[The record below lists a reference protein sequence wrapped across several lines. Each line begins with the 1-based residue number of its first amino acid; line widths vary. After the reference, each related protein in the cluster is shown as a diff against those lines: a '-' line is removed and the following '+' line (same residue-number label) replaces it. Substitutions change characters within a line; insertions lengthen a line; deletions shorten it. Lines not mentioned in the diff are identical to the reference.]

1 MTANSEFQASLQAG
15 KVNEA
20 IAQVI
25 SRLVELDIVTVLPAT
40 EGSAGQNTL
49 STKVNLL
56 TGKITNEIGAEFL
69 QNKSYAKFL
78 NFHTAQIDATSQMV
92 REQLHGLQ
100 ALIRADAQANANGNT
115 SGVELPPL
123 PKLAKPIATIETP
136 KASTDTMPVQA
147 PPIDLPAPNPEPPVM
162 VSPVSAEATKVVP
175 NTALA
180 APEVPP
186 VEAVTLA
193 DALDKAA
200 APQTPPANPSAPIV
214 ATVERISPSPVS
226 EPQLPSPAIPNPA
239 TTIVTV
245 SAVSAAIA
253 QAGSP
258 DLSEASAIPNKLDQ
272 AMRSAGV
279 KPEVEDQQHPF
290 DSEPVSPQ
298 VVGDGLAGSRY
309 RVRAGSSVE
318 IQAPEG
324 LDHPSAN
331 LDRELIDL
339 LNDPNEQWDEWLL
352 EEDTILSELSQVSQ
366 DATKAKIPDLE
377 DDWFAQPV
385 SRGEDSGMDDWEKFI
400 PEYTDPNSAT
410 NKGQANV
417 ERFRQNLVNDPQLMN
432 ELLAEL
438 DDIEHL
444 GEGKSPGN
452 QPKSS

>member
-15 KVNEA
+15 RVNEA
-20 IAQVI
+20 ISQVV

-49 STKVNLL
+49 STKVDLL
-56 TGKITNEIGAEFL
+56 TGKITNEISAEFL

-78 NFHTAQIDATSQMV
+78 NFHTAQIDATSQIV

-100 ALIRADAQANANGNT
+100 ALIGNANGAA
-115 SGVELPPL
+115 LPPL
-123 PKLAKPIATIETP
+123 QKIATSGPTVATIETP
-136 KASTDTMPVQA
+136 KASTDTMPVLA
-147 PPIDLPAPNPEPPVM
+147 PPIEQRPPHLEPPAIVSHVPAETTKVPPE
-162 VSPVSAEATKVVP
+162 VSPV
-175 NTALA
+175 
-180 APEVPP
+180 
-186 VEAVTLA
+186 LA
-193 DALDKAA
+193 DALDQPAA
-200 APQTPPANPSAPIV
+200 ETPQTPPTNPTVPMV
-214 ATVERISPSPVS
+214 AKVERLSPPPVA
-226 EPQLPSPAIPNPA
+226 EPQRSQAATPHPA
-239 TTIVTV
+239 TTIAAA
-245 SAVSAAIA
+245 SAMSAAIA

-279 KPEVEDQQHPF
+279 KPEAEDQQHPF
-290 DSEPVSPQ
+290 DLELASPQ
-298 VVGDGLAGSRY
+298 TVGDSQY
-309 RVRAGSSVE
+309 RVREVSPAK
-318 IQAPEG
+318 IQAPADT
-324 LDHPSAN
+324 DHPPAN

-352 EEDTILSELSQVSQ
+352 EEDAILSELSQVSQ
-366 DATKAKIPDLE
+366 DATKAKIPDIE

-400 PEYTDPNSAT
+400 PEYTDPSSTT

-438 DDIEHL
+438 DDIEQL
-444 GEGKSPGN
+444 GEGKAPGN
-452 QPKSS
+452 RPKP